1 MGKLSLLAKRPETCR
16 MMDDGQWWMDN
27 VDDSTMDL
35 WLVTATMWGF
45 YEFHT
50 NYFGS
55 VLTFAH
61 GSQSPEDLGY
71 FHLNKANT
79 GPLNQTGYSRQILF
93 NFHVFLVLPS
103 ICANLSLLQTQKV
116 SRLMQEGNIDYLFTQ
131 PANQNDTRVLCDED
145 SMIRNLS
152 PNPALYFIPYRYY
165 F

>member
-1 MGKLSLLAKRPETCR
+1 MASPHNENGTKMDKLSLLAKMPETCR

-45 YEFHT
+45 SEFHT

-55 VLTFAH
+55 VLTFGH
-61 GSQSPEDLGY
+61 GFQSPEDLGY

-93 NFHVFLVLPS
+93 NFTCLFNFAIYMCKFITATNS
-103 ICANLSLLQTQKV
+103 ESQQADAGRKD
-116 SRLMQEGNIDYLFTQ
+116 RLFT
-131 PANQNDTRVLCDED
+131 DTTRK
-145 SMIRNLS
+145 SKWYKSFMWWRQY
-152 PNPALYFIPYRYY
+152 A
-165 F
+165 